1 MRPDYRPFALA
12 KKKVREQIDCTQPD
26 EAIQR

>member
-12 KKKVREQIDCTQPD
+12 KKVREQIDCTQPD